1 MEKFQIIGDVC
12 KFNPDE
18 EEFSD
23 FNERLEMF
31 FLANGI
37 VDDKQKCAIF
47 ISSMSASTFKILKSL
62 ISPKKVNKCAFK
74 DVIKCMSEHYCT
86 NRLVITERYKF
97 YKYCQEPG
105 QSIPSYIAKISEL
118 ASHCRFEDFLDQ
130 ALRDKFVC
138 GLSNNAIRS
147 KLLDQDDNLS
157 FKEACDIAKCKQV
170 AMSENENILM
180 PSKKSDTYMEN
191 VNVVQNRCKH
201 CGYSHSSLCKFRRA
215 RCHKCKELGH
225 IAPVC
230 EKKNV
235 KYMQPGSSGSGV
247 EHDSDL
253 NEDFQLLHI
262 SQVCTINHVNQQ
274 FKEYKVRIN
283 VLGKNFPMCVD
294 TGSPVSIISCDAL
307 RSLDEKSLLQNIE
320 KSSLSLKSYSGN
332 SLNVIGMVR
341 VPVEYKN
348 VTYTLPMTVVESDGI
363 QVPALLGRDWIH
375 LLNLD
380 LNFIRNLFTE
390 NEHLDSLACNMVN
403 NVKMVE
409 DIKTQFPNC
418 FSSEPSC
425 IKGAPVDI
433 VIKPSTIPIFC
444 KARPIPFALKD
455 LVIQELNNLI
465 DAGILKKVESSEWA
479 TPIVSIPKE
488 TGECKTVRICGDFS
502 QTINKYAETQFYPL
516 PIQDEILSDL
526 ALGKVFTAIDL
537 CKAFHQLE
545 VSEESQKL
553 LTINTPMGLLQYT
566 KLPYGVKSA
575 SFIFQKKIDELLRN
589 CRNVRSFID
598 DVFII
603 GDSVEDCYKNTVEV
617 FKILNENNVKV
628 NINKCH
634 FFQTEIKALGHIVS
648 HNSIKP
654 EPRKCDAIKNA
665 PTPKN
670 VTELKSYLGLL
681 GYYQKFIPNLSFLL
695 QPMYELLKK
704 DKKWNF
710 NSQCSEAFETSK
722 LLLEKYNIL
731 VPFNETKPLVLQC
744 DSSDYGIGAVLG
756 HDYGDDVIRPIHF
769 ASKTLSSAERNYSQV
784 QKEAL
789 AVIYG
794 VQYFSKYLTGRK
806 FTLITDNKALVTL
819 FGEDKAVPMLSSARL
834 QRWSLILS
842 NFDYSIKYKKGTQIP
857 VADALSRLPLSNDK
871 TFDDTVYYLGFK
883 ELGLTAN
890 TIINS
895 TRKDK
900 VLSKVMEYVKH
911 GWPSVTNLSCDEKT
925 FHTIKDEL
933 SIENDLLL
941 RANRIIIPD
950 DLKEQILKLL
960 HDEHPGIVRMKA
972 LARSY
977 VWFPGI
983 DKEIENY
990 VKSCSACQAQSNNAQ
1005 ESLLTY
1011 WPQTSYPFQRIH
1023 IDYAEYDKKNLF
1035 IICDAFSKWI
1045 EVEVASSTD
1054 SKSTI
1059 QCLERFFSNFG
1070 FPETC
1075 VSDNGPQLVSKE
1087 MVDFMEN
1094 NSITMVNSPPYHPK
1108 SNGAAERAVQ
1118 VVKRHLEKQEG
1129 EKEKYSSFKQRVT
1142 SLLHV
1147 YRNTPHSVTG
1157 KSPAEM
1163 IFKFTPKIK
1172 LGKLKQV
1179 DPVKDKVTKYQ
1190 EYQKK
1195 HVNQNRSINYY
1206 QVNEKVWVRS
1216 VRGEKVKW
1224 FPGHIVKIM
1233 SPYTYTVET
1242 EHQSR
1247 LVHADHLK
1255 KFEVRRSTRVSR
1267 PPPRFSF

>member
-465 DAGILKKVESSEWA
+465 DA
-479 TPIVSIPKE
+479 E

-545 VSEESQKL
+545 
-553 LTINTPMGLLQYT
+553 
-566 KLPYGVKSA
+566 
-575 SFIFQKKIDELLRN
+575 
-589 CRNVRSFID
+589 
-598 DVFII
+598 
-603 GDSVEDCYKNTVEV
+603 
-617 FKILNENNVKV
+617 
-628 NINKCH
+628 
-634 FFQTEIKALGHIVS
+634 TEIKALGHIVS

>member
-1 MEKFQIIGDVC
+1 M
-12 KFNPDE
+12 
-18 EEFSD
+18 
-23 FNERLEMF
+23 
-31 FLANGI
+31 
-37 VDDKQKCAIF
+37 
-47 ISSMSASTFKILKSL
+47 
-62 ISPKKVNKCAFK
+62 
-74 DVIKCMSEHYCT
+74 
-86 NRLVITERYKF
+86 
-97 YKYCQEPG
+97 
-105 QSIPSYIAKISEL
+105 
-118 ASHCRFEDFLDQ
+118 
-130 ALRDKFVC
+130 LR
-138 GLSNNAIRS
+138 
-147 KLLDQDDNLS
+147 
-157 FKEACDIAKCKQV
+157 
-170 AMSENENILM
+170 
-180 PSKKSDTYMEN
+180 T
-191 VNVVQNRCKH
+191 
-201 CGYSHSSLCKFRRA
+201 
-215 RCHKCKELGH
+215 
-225 IAPVC
+225 
-230 EKKNV
+230 
-235 KYMQPGSSGSGV
+235 
-247 EHDSDL
+247 
-253 NEDFQLLHI
+253 
-262 SQVCTINHVNQQ
+262 
-274 FKEYKVRIN
+274 
-283 VLGKNFPMCVD
+283 
-294 TGSPVSIISCDAL
+294 
-307 RSLDEKSLLQNIE
+307 
-320 KSSLSLKSYSGN
+320 
-332 SLNVIGMVR
+332 
-341 VPVEYKN
+341 
-348 VTYTLPMTVVESDGI
+348 
-363 QVPALLGRDWIH
+363 
-375 LLNLD
+375 
-380 LNFIRNLFTE
+380 
-390 NEHLDSLACNMVN
+390 
-403 NVKMVE
+403 
-409 DIKTQFPNC
+409 
-418 FSSEPSC
+418 
-425 IKGAPVDI
+425 
-433 VIKPSTIPIFC
+433 
-444 KARPIPFALKD
+444 
-455 LVIQELNNLI
+455 
-465 DAGILKKVESSEWA
+465 
-479 TPIVSIPKE
+479 
-488 TGECKTVRICGDFS
+488 
-502 QTINKYAETQFYPL
+502 
-516 PIQDEILSDL
+516 
-526 ALGKVFTAIDL
+526 
-537 CKAFHQLE
+537 
-545 VSEESQKL
+545 
-553 LTINTPMGLLQYT
+553 
-566 KLPYGVKSA
+566 
-575 SFIFQKKIDELLRN
+575 
-589 CRNVRSFID
+589 
-598 DVFII
+598 
-603 GDSVEDCYKNTVEV
+603 
-617 FKILNENNVKV
+617 
-628 NINKCH
+628 
-634 FFQTEIKALGHIVS
+634 
-648 HNSIKP
+648 
-654 EPRKCDAIKNA
+654 
-665 PTPKN
+665 
-670 VTELKSYLGLL
+670 
-681 GYYQKFIPNLSFLL
+681 
-695 QPMYELLKK
+695 
-704 DKKWNF
+704 
-710 NSQCSEAFETSK
+710 
-722 LLLEKYNIL
+722 
-731 VPFNETKPLVLQC
+731 
-744 DSSDYGIGAVLG
+744 VLG

-819 FGEDKAVPMLSSARL
+819 FGEDKAVPMLSLARL

-842 NFDYSIKYKKGTQIP
+842 NFDYSLKYKKGTQIP

-890 TIINS
+890 TIIN
-895 TRKDK
+895 T
-900 VLSKVMEYVKH
+900 
-911 GWPSVTNLSCDEKT
+911 
-925 FHTIKDEL
+925 
-933 SIENDLLL
+933 
-941 RANRIIIPD
+941 NRIIISD

-1045 EVEVASSTD
+1045 EVEVVSSTD

-1190 EYQKK
+1190 EYQRK

-1255 KFEVRRSTRVSR
+1255 KFEVRKSTRVSR

>member
-253 NEDFQLLHI
+253 NEDSQLLHI

-341 VPVEYKN
+341 VPVEY
-348 VTYTLPMTVVESDGI
+348 
-363 QVPALLGRDWIH
+363 
-375 LLNLD
+375 
-380 LNFIRNLFTE
+380 
-390 NEHLDSLACNMVN
+390 
-403 NVKMVE
+403 
-409 DIKTQFPNC
+409 
-418 FSSEPSC
+418 
-425 IKGAPVDI
+425 
-433 VIKPSTIPIFC
+433 
-444 KARPIPFALKD
+444 
-455 LVIQELNNLI
+455 
-465 DAGILKKVESSEWA
+465 
-479 TPIVSIPKE
+479 
-488 TGECKTVRICGDFS
+488 
-502 QTINKYAETQFYPL
+502 
-516 PIQDEILSDL
+516 
-526 ALGKVFTAIDL
+526 
-537 CKAFHQLE
+537 
-545 VSEESQKL
+545 
-553 LTINTPMGLLQYT
+553 
-566 KLPYGVKSA
+566 
-575 SFIFQKKIDELLRN
+575 
-589 CRNVRSFID
+589 
-598 DVFII
+598 
-603 GDSVEDCYKNTVEV
+603 
-617 FKILNENNVKV
+617 
-628 NINKCH
+628 
-634 FFQTEIKALGHIVS
+634 
-648 HNSIKP
+648 
-654 EPRKCDAIKNA
+654 
-665 PTPKN
+665 KN

-1035 IICDAFSKWI
+1035 IIYDAFSKWI
-1045 EVEVASSTD
+1045 EVEVVSSTD